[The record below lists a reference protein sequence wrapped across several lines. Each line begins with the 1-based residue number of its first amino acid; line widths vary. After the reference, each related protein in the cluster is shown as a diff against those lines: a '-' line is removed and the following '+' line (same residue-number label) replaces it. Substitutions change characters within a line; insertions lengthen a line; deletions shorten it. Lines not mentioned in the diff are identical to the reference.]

1 LFIVAKKLFVLILFK
16 LGIIFLCVVMGAF
29 CITVVGLLPRQVVL
43 ALLKLPFVRFVFVA
57 ISGRNI
63 SEFWVKVP
71 HITLLLVPLVLP
83 LLILALHK
91 VLVHRLA
98 FLVVVLSPVIAG
110 ETLMESSVLVVER
123 KLLISKF
130 C

>member
-1 LFIVAKKLFVLILFK
+1 
-16 LGIIFLCVVMGAF
+16 MGTF

-91 VLVHRLA
+91 VLVHRFA

-110 ETLMESSVLVVER
+110 ESLMESSVLVVER